1 MLHWISPAKACGVL
15 NIASVA
21 AKAIPDKHE
30 NARMSKLQLLLVYYG
45 FVISAYQLHSLTAD
59 HWCSAC
65 AQ

>member
-30 NARMSKLQLLLVYYG
+30 KARMSKLQLLLVYYD
-45 FVISAYQLHSLTAD
+45 FVISAYQ
-59 HWCSAC
+59 
-65 AQ
+65 